1 MKVIQILIL
10 FVAFSVV
17 CYIIIQS
24 DMQDNGQA
32 RKCECTL
39 PRDMSFANRDA
50 KTLSCNNTYPE
61 INGGLLASRFS
72 TLEELK
78 TVVHIEYF
86 NPPTAADTIGKNA
99 MVRLSHCSNGVAVS
113 SELKAGID
121 QGEIMKIRNQGLWE
135 KFWLAVR
142 CPFAVFNRS
151 NLFKINDLAR
161 RKPYRFGEGDVA
173 FYDLAEASLAN
184 ITTKELAFR
193 FPRDTGEKGYI
204 NSFNHITAQAFLTSC
219 FSEAMADF
227 VSDVHERYHMP
238 ELLTGRFS
246 SKQLTDPDNNPVDN
260 YVDIINNEWGQEIGK
275 QLKKKYNIHQETY
288 WTPELLTDYLND
300 LQSYYSGAFQ
310 IGFKPYSIEDEVI
323 IRYAEKINIV
333 MQQKLPM

>member
-1 MKVIQILIL
+1 
-10 FVAFSVV
+10 
-17 CYIIIQS
+17 
-24 DMQDNGQA
+24 
-32 RKCECTL
+32 
-39 PRDMSFANRDA
+39 
-50 KTLSCNNTYPE
+50 
-61 INGGLLASRFS
+61 
-72 TLEELK
+72 LEELK
-78 TVVHIEYF
+78 TAVHIEYF
-86 NPPTAADTIGKNA
+86 NPPTNTDTVGENA
-99 MVRLSHCSNGVAVS
+99 MVRLWHCSNGVAVS

-121 QGEIMKIRNQGLWE
+121 QGQIMVVRNQGLWE

-184 ITTKELAFR
+184 ITARELAFR
-193 FPRDTGEKGYI
+193 FPRDTSEKGYI
-204 NSFNHITAQAFLTSC
+204 NSFNHITAQAFITSC

-238 ELLTGRFS
+238 ELLTGNFS
-246 SKQLTDPDNNPVDN
+246 KKQLTDPDNNPVDN

-275 QLKKKYNIHQETY
+275 RLKKKYKIHQATF
-288 WTPELLTDYLND
+288 WTPELLANYLND

-310 IGFKPYSIEDEVI
+310 IGFKPYHVEDELI

-333 MQQKLPM
+333 MEQALPM